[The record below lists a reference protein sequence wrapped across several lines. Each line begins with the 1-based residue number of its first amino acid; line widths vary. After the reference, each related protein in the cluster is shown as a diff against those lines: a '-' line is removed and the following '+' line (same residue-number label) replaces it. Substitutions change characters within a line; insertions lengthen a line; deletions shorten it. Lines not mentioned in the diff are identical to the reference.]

1 MSTKMVIVMRKDLNM
16 RKGKMCAQASHAS
29 MKVFFDKIHHYTE
42 DGCVIMNL
50 SPDMISWM
58 QGIFT
63 KIVVGCDTERDLFD
77 VIAAA
82 RDANLPAALI
92 TDCGATEFNGV
103 PTHTCVAVGPAEAEV
118 IDKITGGFK
127 LL

>member
-1 MSTKMVIVMRKDLNM
+1 MIKQVIVMRKDLNM
-16 RKGKMCAQASHAS
+16 RKGKMCAQAAHAS
-29 MKVFFDKIHHYTE
+29 MKVWFDRMTVCADDAVRVGGLTPE
-42 DGCVIMNL
+42 
-50 SPDMISWM
+50 MISWA

-82 RDANLPAALI
+82 REANLPAALI

-103 PTHTCVAVGPAEAEV
+103 PTNTCVAVGPAEAEV